1 MRKLGPRE
9 IMKAG
14 MLPKQ
19 TVVRMVALLLLL
31 FAAVD
36 LFAIDLFAPS
46 MCAPTTTS
54 DGSGNPGADED
65 DCFCCCGHIVVRAP
79 LHIVPVAA
87 FSSDEPVVVVS
98 PASVDRPSIYRPPR
112 A

>member
-1 MRKLGPRE
+1 MRKLARE

-19 TVVRMVALLLLL
+19 TVVRVVALLLLL

-46 MCAPTTTS
+46 LCAPATTS
-54 DGSGNPGADED
+54 DGSGTPSADED

-79 LHIVPVAA
+79 IHIVHVAA
-87 FSSDEPVVVVS
+87 FSSDDPIVIVGPVS
-98 PASVDRPSIYRPPR
+98 ADRPSVYHPPR

>member
-1 MRKLGPRE
+1 MRKLRPRE

-54 DGSGNPGADED
+54 DGSGNPGAGED

>member
-1 MRKLGPRE
+1 MRKVRPRE

-19 TVVRMVALLLLL
+19 TVVRMAALLLLL

-54 DGSGNPGADED
+54 DATGSPSGDED
-65 DCFCCCGHIVVRAP
+65 DCFCCCGHIIVRAP
-79 LHIVPVAA
+79 IHINHVAA
-87 FSSDEPVVVVS
+87 FSSDEPVVIVS
-98 PASVDRPSIYRPPR
+98 AASVDRPSIYHPPR

>member
-1 MRKLGPRE
+1 
-9 IMKAG
+9 

-19 TVVRMVALLLLL
+19 TVVRMVALLLLF

-46 MCAPTTTS
+46 MCAPATTS
-54 DGSGNPGADED
+54 DASGTPGGDED
-65 DCFCCCGHIVVRAP
+65 DCFCCCGHIVLRAS
-79 LHIVPVAA
+79 LQIIPVAA
-87 FSSDEPVVVVS
+87 FSSDEAVAIVS
-98 PASVDRPSIYRPPR
+98 PASNYRPSIYRPPR